1 LVEYGFTAVAKIPGA
16 VAAPA
21 IDSCANPTITGDF
34 LVTKTVATTAAPG
47 ATTAPGKTP
56 GATLAPG
63 VTTTVV
69 PGSETT
75 DSTLPTDG
83 VVVDAAPQTPGV
95 AMATS
100 VVIEES
106 GSGTSVFVYLLIMI
120 AILLIVFAPPII
132 AARRRPSVKI

>member
-1 LVEYGFTAVAKIPGA
+1 M
-16 VAAPA
+16 
-21 IDSCANPTITGDF
+21 
-34 LVTKTVATTAAPG
+34 
-47 ATTAPGKTP
+47 
-56 GATLAPG
+56 
-63 VTTTVV
+63 TTTVV
-69 PGSETT
+69 PGSETAET
-75 DSTLPTDG
+75 EAPTDG
-83 VVVDAAPQTPGV
+83 AVAEGAPIDAAVATPGV

>member
-1 LVEYGFTAVAKIPGA
+1 
-16 VAAPA
+16 
-21 IDSCANPTITGDF
+21 
-34 LVTKTVATTAAPG
+34 
-47 ATTAPGKTP
+47 
-56 GATLAPG
+56 
-63 VTTTVV
+63 V